1 MTYGFIHTE
10 HCPGSS
16 MEDQFRAR
24 IGVTYKTTVP
34 AKYVDLFTPEA
45 WEAFTTARFYAYHDK
60 GSILSPEDY
69 LN

>member
-1 MTYGFIHTE
+1 
-10 HCPGSS
+10 

-24 IGVTYKTTVP
+24 IGLTYKTIVP
-34 AKYVDLFTPEA
+34 AEYVDMFTPEA